1 MKLNKITSLAL
12 AAALA
17 VGTLGAIPAY
27 AGEAS
32 DPEPFTIGFPW
43 DTANTDPTWVSIYNN
58 VEAAVES
65 AGGEPRCGRCPV
77 HACSRLHASCS
88 RCYVR
93 RCRCVLGNSVP

>member
-43 DTANTDPTWVSIYNN
+43 DTANTDPTWVSI
-58 VEAAVES
+58 
-65 AGGEPRCGRCPV
+65 
-77 HACSRLHASCS
+77 
-88 RCYVR
+88 
-93 RCRCVLGNSVP
+93 